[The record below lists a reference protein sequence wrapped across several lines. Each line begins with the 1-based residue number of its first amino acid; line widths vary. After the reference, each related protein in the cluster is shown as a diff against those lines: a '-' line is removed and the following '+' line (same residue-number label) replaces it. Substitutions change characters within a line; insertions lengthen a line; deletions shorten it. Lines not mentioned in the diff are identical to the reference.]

1 MYPDVAKSEQQI
13 PNHMG
18 KQMVFASEI
27 SELDCYNMFFTC
39 KTNMLQHMPG
49 SQGPGGPANSFK
61 EAEIA

>member
-27 SELDCYNMFFTC
+27 SELDCYNMFFY
-39 KTNMLQHMPG
+39 M
-49 SQGPGGPANSFK
+49 
-61 EAEIA
+61 